1 MLVKRKSGRSKEAG
15 RAGLSHRSAHHNLCS
30 LLQSFGLLPHA
41 ASSVHGHGAKR
52 VGFSEALAL
61 RVDLGDVKYALANH
75 SSALCGTQAA
85 FSRSHLLTE
94 LSGGTH
100 DDSDGSFSCLQLLL
114 VHDVNQHRPNKGC
127 GFTTAG
133 LGYPNHVTSGQS
145 DGNTLR
151 EASTK
156 PHISNLNTVK
166 CRVLEEWV
174 EYLALDGCGLSV
186 LGLADLV
193 H

>member
-1 MLVKRKSGRSKEAG
+1 MSVKRKAAG
-15 RAGLSHRSAHHNLCS
+15 QKKPGGLVSHRSAHHNLGS

-41 ASSVHGHGAKR
+41 ASSVHGHGAQR

-61 RVDLGDVKYALANH
+61 RVDLGDVKYALANG
-75 SSALCGTQAA
+75 SWALNDIRAA

-100 DDSDGSFSCLQLLL
+100 NHCDGSFSCLQLLL
-114 VHDVNQHRPNKGC
+114 VHDVHQHRPNKGC
-127 GFTTAG
+127 SFTTAS

-151 EASTK
+151 GVSTK
-156 PHISNLNTVK
+156 PHIS
-166 CRVLEEWV
+166 
-174 EYLALDGCGLSV
+174 D
-186 LGLADLV
+186 
-193 H
+193 